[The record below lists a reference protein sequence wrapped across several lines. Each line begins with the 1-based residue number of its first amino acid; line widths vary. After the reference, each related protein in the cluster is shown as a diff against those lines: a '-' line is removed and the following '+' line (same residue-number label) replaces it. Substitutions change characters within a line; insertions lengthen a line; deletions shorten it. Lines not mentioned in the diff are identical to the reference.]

1 MKEAD
6 RQRVI
11 HKKVASMQPH
21 ASVVLPT
28 GFQALDEVLAGGWP
42 RGRIVEMFGPSSS
55 GKTTLALQSIAQLQE
70 KGGAAA
76 WIDADHTFD
85 PAYAAALGVAIE
97 VMPVLQPDSAEQ
109 ALEIA
114 SQLAASQGIDLL
126 VIDSAAAL
134 VPQLELDYGLG
145 DSGSG
150 LHSRVLASG
159 LRRLSRTAL
168 NSDTTVVFTNQTRSK
183 WDPSAGEMETSAGGA
198 PLKLF
203 AGLRVA
209 LLPAAGRVRIR
220 ILKNKAAGA
229 FQEAVLPWRS
239 GLGFTKSP

>member
-6 RQRVI
+6 RQQVI
-11 HKKVASMQPH
+11 HKKVASMQPQ
-21 ASVVLPT
+21 APVVLPT
-28 GFQALDEVLAGGWP
+28 GFQVLDEVLAGGWP

-55 GKTTLALQSIAQLQE
+55 GKTTLALQSIAHLQE
-70 KGGAAA
+70 HGGAAA

-114 SQLAASQGIDLL
+114 SRLAASQGIDLL

-134 VPQLELDYGLG
+134 APQLELDYGLG
-145 DSGSG
+145 ESGSG

-168 NSDTTVVFTNQTRSK
+168 NSDTELLFLPTRLAPNGILPLEK
-183 WDPSAGEMETSAGGA
+183 WKPVPAERPSSCLPRCAWSCSRRRAGYA
-198 PLKLF
+198 
-203 AGLRVA
+203 
-209 LLPAAGRVRIR
+209 
-220 ILKNKAAGA
+220 
-229 FQEAVLPWRS
+229 S
-239 GLGFTKSP
+239 GS